1 MTTSDRT
8 WHWTFVDFIEEII
21 SLSEITE
28 VPGIEEQRSD
38 LIKEAWRRFPE
49 ECKALGLTDGL
60 KEAA

>member
-1 MTTSDRT
+1 MDKT

-21 SLSEITE
+21 ALSEFIE
-28 VPGIEEQRSD
+28 VPGTAERRSD

-49 ECKALGLTDGL
+49 ECAALGLRDGL

>member
-28 VPGIEEQRSD
+28 VPGIEEQRSE
-38 LIKEAWRRFPE
+38 LIKEAWRRFPG